1 VTLASPAKRATM
13 RDVAAAAGVSLKTVS
28 RVMNMEPLVDSRTA
42 ARVESAIEQL
52 HYRRDGLARSLRTGI
67 RQLSVGLLIED
78 LSNPFYGTLAQA
90 VEDVADL
97 NGHSVIL
104 TSSREDAAREQR
116 LITDLLRREVEGL
129 MIVPASQDHRYLEPE
144 LRRGTP
150 LVFLDRS
157 PRGISADTV
166 LLENV
171 AGARI
176 GVEHLI
182 AIGHRRIAFV
192 GDPVSHETS
201 SERYD
206 GYRAALADA
215 SIPLDEELVKTRS
228 QSVGAADEETRELL
242 TLTRPPT
249 AIFAQN
255 NRHCVGVLRAL
266 RGAGATLAVVG
277 FDDFEL
283 ATLLPVPV
291 TVVASDAAEMGR
303 VGAEMLFE
311 RLGGLGGPPRRLLIP
326 GHLVARGT
334 GEIPPESVVFPGHGQ
349 RN

>member
-1 VTLASPAKRATM
+1 M

-28 RVMNMEPLVDSRTA
+28 RVMNLEPLVDHRTA
-42 ARVESAIEQL
+42 ARVESAIELL

-78 LSNPFYGTLAQA
+78 LSNPFYGILAQA
-90 VEDVADL
+90 VEDVADQ
-97 NGHSVIL
+97 NGHSVIF

-129 MIVPASQDHRYLEPE
+129 LVVPASQDHRYLEPE
-144 LRRGTP
+144 VKRGTP

-171 AGARI
+171 NGARL
-176 GVEHLI
+176 GVQHLI

-201 SERYD
+201 AERFE
-206 GYRAALADA
+206 GYRSALEDA
-215 SIPLDEELVKTRS
+215 SIPLDEELVKAGS
-228 QSVGAADEETRELL
+228 QSVGAADDATRELL
-242 TLTRPPT
+242 TLNRPPT

-266 RGAGATLAVVG
+266 RAAGATLAVVG

-291 TVVASDAAEMGR
+291 TVIASDASELGR

-311 RLGGLGGPPRRLLIP
+311 RLGGLGGPPRRVLIP
-326 GHLVARGT
+326 GKLVARGT
-334 GEIPPESVVFPGHGQ
+334 GEIPPESVVFPVNGQ
-349 RN
+349 ER